1 MRTAPTLS
9 IPYKEAFDMRKFS
22 VRLLVV
28 LLAALALAACHKEDK
43 QEQLATASK
52 TPQAAVQSLIQDLKA
67 VDLDQLAQHA
77 MPPDAYQ
84 QLRAD
89 WGKDRD
95 KALAEITD
103 ADRARFKKQMQEFTE
118 PDAKKKLFAKLQPT
132 LENWETKGKQRLP
145 MMVGIF
151 RIMAGTKITQAK
163 NMSAEQKSQ
172 ARGVLDALATW
183 AQNTDWGDRAKAKQ
197 AVGIVVDTA
206 RALDLKSLDQAYS
219 LTYEQAM
226 QRYATAWK
234 GAEQLLE
241 VYGLSVNT
249 ILDSAKVKTLEQK
262 GDTATVEVD
271 YTILGKPMTSNLD
284 MVRKDK
290 RWYLSDVIKSWQKR
304 QARLAHA
311 GSAAST
317 ASVAPAASAP
327 AAAASAPAAG
337 ATTH

>member
-1 MRTAPTLS
+1 
-9 IPYKEAFDMRKFS
+9 MRKFS
-22 VRLLVV
+22 VRLLVM
-28 LLAALALAACHKEDK
+28 LLAALALAACHKDK
-43 QEQLATASK
+43 QEQLTTASK
-52 TPQAAVQSLIQDLKA
+52 TPQAAVQSLIQDLKD
-67 VDLDQLAQHA
+67 VNLDQLAQHA
-77 MPPDAYQ
+77 MPPDAYK

-163 NMSAEQKSQ
+163 NMTAEQKSQ

-183 AQNTDWGDRAKAKQ
+183 AQNTDWGDPVKAKQ
-197 AVGIVVDTA
+197 AVGIVVDSA

-241 VYGLSVNT
+241 VYGLSVDT
-249 ILDSAKVKTLEQK
+249 ILDSAKIKTLEQK
-262 GDTATVEVD
+262 GDTAKVEVD
-271 YTILGKPMTSNLD
+271 YTILGKPMTSNLE

-290 RWYLSDVIKSWQKR
+290 RWYLKDVIESWHKR
-304 QARLAHA
+304 QAKLAHA
-311 GSAAST
+311 GSAA
-317 ASVAPAASAP
+317 AAGSVAAATSAPAAPASAP
-327 AAAASAPAAG
+327 ATG

>member
-1 MRTAPTLS
+1 
-9 IPYKEAFDMRKFS
+9 MRKLS
-22 VRLLVV
+22 VRPLVM
-28 LLAALALAACHKEDK
+28 LLAALALAACHKNK
-43 QEQLATASK
+43 QEQLTAESS

-67 VDLDQLAQHA
+67 VDIDQLAQHA
-77 MPPDAYQ
+77 MPPAAYK

-95 KALAEITD
+95 EALARITD

-118 PDAKKKLFAKLQPT
+118 PDAKKKLFAKLQPA
-132 LENWETKGKQRLP
+132 LKNWETKGKQRLP

-163 NMSAEQKSQ
+163 NMTAEQKSQ
-172 ARGVLDALATW
+172 ARGVLDALSTW
-183 AQNTDWGDRAKAKQ
+183 AQNTDWGDQAKAKQ

-241 VYGLSVNT
+241 MYGLSVNT

-271 YTILGKPMTSNLD
+271 YTILGKPMTSNLE

-290 RWYLSDVIKSWQKR
+290 RWYLDDVVKSWQKR
-304 QARLAHA
+304 QAKLAHA
-311 GSAAST
+311 GSAAPA

-327 AAAASAPAAG
+327 ATAASVPATG